1 MKSSMLG
8 NLSAIV
14 SDTLTDSI
22 KMIDIAELHE
32 SADNFFVLENI
43 EPFAQ
48 IILGQGGV
56 KDNLIVRPLETGGYE
71 IISGHRR
78 RAAVQWLIDNGENI
92 SHFLPC
98 LVQNYTDEDDK
109 ILDLILMNVSAR
121 QLSDSELW
129 KSYET
134 IDKILKEKKAKGE
147 YFGRIRDDIAKHLGV
162 SSAQVGKMQNI
173 EKNAIAAVKE
183 AIASGDLSISTANEI
198 AKLDNAEQS
207 NIRDL
212 SKVQP
217 KDIKK
222 NTAVDTNIN
231 DNKNSS
237 NVKWDGE
244 THSNEI
250 LEALLYY
257 IDEDD
262 IQIAMKKS
270 YGDFGED
277 LRKNHLNDGSGCDLY
292 HIDGRYNKILV
303 TLYKFDIT
311 YEITW
316 NKAAKLIHKHFHE
329 KVDTSINNPIVFH
342 DEQHE
347 TSYNDICSRMKY
359 LDCYHRSLAYL
370 LSLDTVLREHI
381 DAVYDIHEDVIK
393 PEGLNNGFQ
402 TGTSLKTTRIAFNL
416 WNGYCSDGD
425 DEEQPSSNYAPDQI
439 FNCKEYALYYW
450 IAIQIRF
457 GI

>member
-1 MKSSMLG
+1 MKGSMLG

-43 EPFAQ
+43 ESFAQ

-78 RAAVQWLIDNGENI
+78 RAAVQWLIDNRENI
-92 SHFLPC
+92 SRFLPC

-109 ILDLILMNVSAR
+109 MLDLILMNVSAR
-121 QLSDSELW
+121 QLSDPELW

-173 EKNAIAAVKE
+173 EKNAIEPVKE

-198 AKLDNAEQS
+198 AKLDKVEQS

-222 NTAVDTNIN
+222 KSVDTNIN
-231 DNKNSS
+231 
-237 NVKWDGE
+237 
-244 THSNEI
+244 
-250 LEALLYY
+250 
-257 IDEDD
+257 EDD
-262 IQIAMKKS
+262 
-270 YGDFGED
+270 D
-277 LRKNHLNDGSGCDLY
+277 
-292 HIDGRYNKILV
+292 
-303 TLYKFDIT
+303 
-311 YEITW
+311 
-316 NKAAKLIHKHFHE
+316 
-329 KVDTSINNPIVFH
+329 VDTSHNDDISINNDPTVLSPEEEMAI
-342 DEQHE
+342 E
-347 TSYNDICSRMKY
+347 
-359 LDCYHRSLAYL
+359 RSLVSQKEVSLSKWAQSLKQEQLQYL
-370 LSLDTVLREHI
+370 LDNGMYNSAIKGYVMLAAEEASFSKEQINALLGGIIKALKNYDKAAAENKFLLR
-381 DAVYDIHEDVIK
+381 
-393 PEGLNNGFQ
+393 
-402 TGTSLKTTRIAFNL
+402 
-416 WNGYCSDGD
+416 
-425 DEEQPSSNYAPDQI
+425 
-439 FNCKEYALYYW
+439 
-450 IAIQIRF
+450 
-457 GI
+457 

>member
-1 MKSSMLG
+1 MKGSMLG

-22 KMIDIAELHE
+22 KMIDITELHE

-43 EPFAQ
+43 ESFAQ

-56 KDNLIVRPLETGGYE
+56 KDNLIVRSLETGGYE

-92 SHFLPC
+92 SRFLPC

-109 ILDLILMNVSAR
+109 MLDLILMNVSAR
-121 QLSDSELW
+121 QLSDPELW

-173 EKNAIAAVKE
+173 EKNAIEPVKE

-198 AKLDNAEQS
+198 AKLDKVEQS

-222 NTAVDTNIN
+222 KSVDTNIN
-231 DNKNSS
+231 
-237 NVKWDGE
+237 
-244 THSNEI
+244 
-250 LEALLYY
+250 
-257 IDEDD
+257 EDD
-262 IQIAMKKS
+262 
-270 YGDFGED
+270 D
-277 LRKNHLNDGSGCDLY
+277 
-292 HIDGRYNKILV
+292 
-303 TLYKFDIT
+303 
-311 YEITW
+311 
-316 NKAAKLIHKHFHE
+316 
-329 KVDTSINNPIVFH
+329 VDTSHNDDISINNDPTVLSPEEEMAI
-342 DEQHE
+342 E
-347 TSYNDICSRMKY
+347 
-359 LDCYHRSLAYL
+359 RSLVSQKEVSLSKWAQSLKQEQLQYL
-370 LSLDTVLREHI
+370 LDNGMYNSAIKGYVMLAAEEASFSKEQINALLGGIIKALKNYDKAAAENKFLLR
-381 DAVYDIHEDVIK
+381 
-393 PEGLNNGFQ
+393 
-402 TGTSLKTTRIAFNL
+402 
-416 WNGYCSDGD
+416 
-425 DEEQPSSNYAPDQI
+425 
-439 FNCKEYALYYW
+439 
-450 IAIQIRF
+450 
-457 GI
+457 

>member
-1 MKSSMLG
+1 MKGSMLG

-22 KMIDIAELHE
+22 KLIDIAELHE

-43 EPFAQ
+43 ESFAQ

-92 SHFLPC
+92 SRFLPC

-109 ILDLILMNVSAR
+109 MLDLILMNVSAR
-121 QLSDSELW
+121 QLSDPELW

-173 EKNAIAAVKE
+173 EKNAIEPVKE

-198 AKLDNAEQS
+198 AKLDKAEQS

-222 NTAVDTNIN
+222 KSVDTNI
-231 DNKNSS
+231 
-237 NVKWDGE
+237 
-244 THSNEI
+244 I
-250 LEALLYY
+250 
-257 IDEDD
+257 EDD
-262 IQIAMKKS
+262 
-270 YGDFGED
+270 D
-277 LRKNHLNDGSGCDLY
+277 
-292 HIDGRYNKILV
+292 
-303 TLYKFDIT
+303 
-311 YEITW
+311 
-316 NKAAKLIHKHFHE
+316 
-329 KVDTSINNPIVFH
+329 VDTSINDGISIN
-342 DEQHE
+342 
-347 TSYNDICSRMKY
+347 NDPTVLSPEEEMAIE
-359 LDCYHRSLAYL
+359 RSLVSQKEVSLSKWAQSLKQEQLQYL
-370 LSLDTVLREHI
+370 LDNGMYNSAIKGYVMLAAEEASFSVEQINALLGGI
-381 DAVYDIHEDVIK
+381 MKALKNYDKAEAENK
-393 PEGLNNGFQ
+393 FL
-402 TGTSLKTTRIAFNL
+402 SR
-416 WNGYCSDGD
+416 
-425 DEEQPSSNYAPDQI
+425 
-439 FNCKEYALYYW
+439 
-450 IAIQIRF
+450 
-457 GI
+457 

>member
-1 MKSSMLG
+1 MKGSMLG

-22 KMIDIAELHE
+22 KMIDITELHE

-43 EPFAQ
+43 ESFAQ

-56 KDNLIVRPLETGGYE
+56 KDNLIVRSLETGGYE

-92 SHFLPC
+92 SRFLPC

-109 ILDLILMNVSAR
+109 MLDLILMNVSAR
-121 QLSDSELW
+121 QLSDPELW

-173 EKNAIAAVKE
+173 EKNAIEPVKE

-198 AKLDNAEQS
+198 AKLDKVEQS

-222 NTAVDTNIN
+222 KSVDTNIN
-231 DNKNSS
+231 
-237 NVKWDGE
+237 
-244 THSNEI
+244 
-250 LEALLYY
+250 
-257 IDEDD
+257 EDD
-262 IQIAMKKS
+262 
-270 YGDFGED
+270 D
-277 LRKNHLNDGSGCDLY
+277 
-292 HIDGRYNKILV
+292 
-303 TLYKFDIT
+303 
-311 YEITW
+311 
-316 NKAAKLIHKHFHE
+316 
-329 KVDTSINNPIVFH
+329 VDTSHNDDISINNDPTVLSPEEEMAI
-342 DEQHE
+342 E
-347 TSYNDICSRMKY
+347 
-359 LDCYHRSLAYL
+359 RSLVSQKEVSLSKWAQSLKQEQLQYL
-370 LSLDTVLREHI
+370 LDNGMYNSAIKGYVMLAAEEASFSKEQINALLGGIMKALKNYDKAAAENKFLLR
-381 DAVYDIHEDVIK
+381 
-393 PEGLNNGFQ
+393 
-402 TGTSLKTTRIAFNL
+402 
-416 WNGYCSDGD
+416 
-425 DEEQPSSNYAPDQI
+425 
-439 FNCKEYALYYW
+439 
-450 IAIQIRF
+450 
-457 GI
+457 

>member
-1 MKSSMLG
+1 MKGSMLG

-43 EPFAQ
+43 ESFAQ

-78 RAAVQWLIDNGENI
+78 RAAVQWLIDNRENI
-92 SHFLPC
+92 SRFLPC

-109 ILDLILMNVSAR
+109 MLDLILMNVSAR
-121 QLSDSELW
+121 QLSDPELW

-173 EKNAIAAVKE
+173 EKNAIEPVKE

-198 AKLDNAEQS
+198 AKLDKVEQS

-222 NTAVDTNIN
+222 KSVDTNIN
-231 DNKNSS
+231 
-237 NVKWDGE
+237 
-244 THSNEI
+244 
-250 LEALLYY
+250 
-257 IDEDD
+257 EDD
-262 IQIAMKKS
+262 
-270 YGDFGED
+270 D
-277 LRKNHLNDGSGCDLY
+277 
-292 HIDGRYNKILV
+292 
-303 TLYKFDIT
+303 
-311 YEITW
+311 
-316 NKAAKLIHKHFHE
+316 
-329 KVDTSINNPIVFH
+329 VDTSHNDDISINNDPTVLSPEEEMAI
-342 DEQHE
+342 E
-347 TSYNDICSRMKY
+347 
-359 LDCYHRSLAYL
+359 RSLVSQKEVSLSKWAQSLKQEQLQYL
-370 LSLDTVLREHI
+370 LDNGMYNSAIKGYVMLAAEEASFSKEQINALLGGIMKALKNYDKAAAENKFLLR
-381 DAVYDIHEDVIK
+381 
-393 PEGLNNGFQ
+393 
-402 TGTSLKTTRIAFNL
+402 
-416 WNGYCSDGD
+416 
-425 DEEQPSSNYAPDQI
+425 
-439 FNCKEYALYYW
+439 
-450 IAIQIRF
+450 
-457 GI
+457 